1 MYKKWIALGFI
12 GILLIGGGFVVKGMQ
27 YDTPALKDS
36 FTRNFIIQE
45 EQAPEGFHVFESKI
59 GTYKMLFPSDF
70 QLDNE
75 PDAYGRQGDFFELWN
90 GYVDLEGKDSLGL
103 KGTYQEVEDGQV
115 ETRLEI
121 LKTDRD
127 KEQDFEIYEH
137 DNLIIFF
144 GKSVEKYDA
153 LKNKMIQG
161 STGEAANVYY
171 GFVADKMSNQ
181 ILELDY
187 SIVCPDGC
195 SINESE
201 EIKFMKTL
209 MESVEFNA
217 NLREES

>member
-1 MYKKWIALGFI
+1 
-12 GILLIGGGFVVKGMQ
+12 
-27 YDTPALKDS
+27 
-36 FTRNFIIQE
+36 
-45 EQAPEGFHVFESKI
+45 
-59 GTYKMLFPSDF
+59 
-70 QLDNE
+70 
-75 PDAYGRQGDFFELWN
+75 
-90 GYVDLEGKDSLGL
+90 
-103 KGTYQEVEDGQV
+103 
-115 ETRLEI
+115 
-121 LKTDRD
+121 
-127 KEQDFEIYEH
+127 
-137 DNLIIFF
+137 
-144 GKSVEKYDA
+144 
-153 LKNKMIQG
+153 MIQG